1 MGKMATLQL
10 RGNTATCPSGAALR
24 QMKPGLHGRYLD
36 YELASK
42 LPSRRGKIH
51 LINHPSLAKRHL
63 GGVNNSTNAPRNT
76 QGTSPG
82 ETVSLPKVNCFAN
95 TATSSK
101 ACSIV

>member
-1 MGKMATLQL
+1 MAATLQL
-10 RGNTATCPSGAALR
+10 LGNTARNFSEAAPR

-36 YELASK
+36 YELESK

-51 LINHPSLAKRHL
+51 LINHPSLAKHHL
-63 GGVNNSTNAPRNT
+63 ARVNSSTGAPRNT